1 VRLTDV
7 VPGDI
12 GWIDQVIDRWDGSS
26 RWSLR
31 GQTPPLP
38 LMWALLWDDVA
49 TQQTVRD
56 DDGHAVALFQLA
68 HVNLHDGVAELAML
82 ADPEH
87 VAHLGPLA
95 TAFLARVFRD
105 FPLRKVTFGVATDER
120 SITHCFGPRA
130 QPSGRLRQ
138 HRRRGGDVYADVELY
153 EMWGGSR

>member
-1 VRLTDV
+1 V

-26 RWSLR
+26 RWSLG

-49 TQQTVRD
+49 VQQAVRT
-56 DDGHAVALFQLA
+56 DDGRAVALFQLA

-87 VAHLGPLA
+87 VQQLNPLVA
-95 TAFLARVFRD
+95 TFLARVFRD
-105 FPLRKVTFGVATDER
+105 FPLRKVTFGVAADER
-120 SITHCFGPRA
+120 SITDCVGRRA
-130 QPSGRLRQ
+130 HPAGRLRQ
-138 HRRRGGDVYADVELY
+138 HRRRAADVYADVELY
-153 EMWGGSR
+153 EVWGVAT